1 MRHIIIVILGCFLVV
16 WALPAVAADLSE
28 PQVLAKLG
36 DAVIT
41 VQDFL
46 LVAPMLSGL
55 AKQVGPDSAK
65 TQLLEGLIGQELFAR
80 EAVRLGL
87 DKSPEV
93 RAKLKQARNGLLAQ
107 EYMKWRTVQ
116 GVAIGDE
123 EIAQY
128 FEAHRSKFQ
137 GKTLTEATPEIK
149 AKLSSTMLSDLLA
162 KAKAELRQREEV
174 AIDEMRLREVPVATF
189 TKQP

>member
-1 MRHIIIVILGCFLVV
+1 MRYIIIVILGCFLVV